1 MKLITKTP
9 YIAIML
15 RTSSKTYREIMHGIL
30 QYVRRATPWAIRIN
44 TTSENS
50 EEQSRL
56 GFDREKYSGVII
68 DETNDLFHNLEKFD
82 NSPIVTIISQ
92 RPPKCFPKNRVYI
105 YCDNNAIGEMAA
117 KFLVGKGFRS
127 FGYVNF
133 ALGLPWS
140 HERGE
145 AFSSTLGNAGFTCE
159 VYDPP
164 TPKSSD
170 IVVHDR
176 PRLAKWLRE
185 LPKPIA
191 LFVANDMRAVDVF
204 AACRTEGIAI
214 PQDIAIL
221 SCDDDELICETTNPP
236 LSSIRFSTE
245 TAGFKAAAL
254 LDRLVRRKNNIPQ
267 RERLLSYGP
276 ASVAERLSCESV
288 AHSDPLV
295 EKALALIRLNAMSG
309 LHVNQLVRQ
318 MRVSRRALEI
328 RFKSTLR
335 RSIYDEILRIRMDKA
350 CDYLREGTLRMEE
363 IAERCGF
370 PDASHLGV
378 MFKRRIGMTPTSY
391 KRLHTLQTSS
401 STHALQNH

>member
-9 YIAIML
+9 FIAIML

-30 QYVRRATPWAIRIN
+30 QYARSAMPWAIRIN
-44 TTSENS
+44 TTAENS

-56 GFDREKYSGVII
+56 GLDREKYSGVII
-68 DETNDLFHNLEKFD
+68 DETNDLFHNLGIFGK
-82 NSPIVTIISQ
+82 SPIVAIICE
-92 RPPKCFPKNRVYI
+92 RPPKCIPKNRVYL
-105 YCDNNAIGEMAA
+105 YCDNDAIGEMAA
-117 KFLVGKGFRS
+117 KFLVNKGFRS
-127 FGYVNF
+127 FGYVNT
-133 ALGLPWS
+133 ALDLTWS
-140 HERGE
+140 YERGD
-145 AFSSTLGNAGFTCE
+145 AFASTLKGAGFACA

-164 TPKSSD
+164 THKSSD
-170 IVVHDR
+170 IVAHDR

-191 LFVANDMRAVDVF
+191 LFVANDMRSVDVF
-204 AACRTEGIAI
+204 AACKTEGIAI

-221 SCDDDELICETTNPP
+221 SCDDDELICETTDPP

-254 LDRLVRRKNNIPQ
+254 LDRLVRRKNNIAQ
-267 RERLLSYGP
+267 RERLVSYGP
-276 ASVAERLSCESV
+276 ASVAERLSCESL

-318 MRVSRRALEI
+318 MRVSRRTLEI
-328 RFKSTLR
+328 RFKAAMH
-335 RSIYDEILRIRMDKA
+335 RSIYDEILRIRLDKA
-350 CDYLREGTLRMEE
+350 CDYIREGKLRMED

-391 KRLHTLQTSS
+391 KRLHTI
-401 STHALQNH
+401 